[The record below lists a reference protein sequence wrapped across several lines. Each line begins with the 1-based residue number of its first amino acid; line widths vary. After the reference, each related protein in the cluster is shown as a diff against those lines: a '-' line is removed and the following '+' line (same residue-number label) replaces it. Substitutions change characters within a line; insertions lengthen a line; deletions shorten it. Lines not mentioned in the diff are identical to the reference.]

1 MRKKF
6 LWVLLACVMAFSLAA
21 FTACEADMTDEDT
34 VRATGVTLN
43 ETSISLAVGE
53 QFQLT
58 ATPTPENATDPI
70 TWHTSDKSIAEVTQD
85 GLVTAVSLGTV
96 EGATTATVTI
106 TVQIYTAKATCTV
119 TVTPAE
125 DLPAESVDLP
135 DTASVEKGSTTTL
148 SATVLPQGTTDE
160 VEWTIVS
167 GDENVEI
174 APSSDGLT
182 CTVEGVAAGSAVIQA
197 TAGDFSDTCTVTVTD
212 NGGGTEPEP
221 PVEVESVTVTPETA
235 QVDIAGTVSLTAEL
249 APAGATGTVAW
260 STSDDTVATV
270 SPQGVVTGVSEGKAT
285 ITATVGEFSDT
296 CVVSVFP
303 NMISV
308 NGTAY
313 SMSIGTTRTTSTGT
327 DPANT
332 WWSLNEEGEEDPA
345 YNSGN
350 IGRQQLNGNGAVAF
364 YWTKD
369 SNNEYN
375 SDLIFELIGNI
386 SSTDTYYDAQVFN
399 GPTTPWGGL
408 GAASST
414 QLSVTVN
421 GEAYSGDTFPG
432 LDASGAQA
440 NNTTFS
446 MYGDYRAVFARSGNY
461 CTLQIAF
468 AQANSSDVYVYTYT
482 FELVSGTPDAL
493 TVQFV
498 GNPYGIEN
506 TMQYT
511 SVTLNAVNA

>member
-6 LWVLLACVMAFSLAA
+6 LWVLLACVLAFSLAA
-21 FTACEADMTDEDT
+21 FTACEADMTDKNA
-34 VRATGVTLN
+34 VRAESVSLN
-43 ETSISLAVGE
+43 ETSLSLSVG
-53 QFQLT
+53 QTFQLT
-58 ATPTPENATDPI
+58 ATPTPADTTEDIRWSVVT
-70 TWHTSDKSIAEVTQD
+70 TQTSGTNVAKVSPD
-85 GLVTAVSLGTV
+85 GLVTAVSAG
-96 EGATTATVTI
+96 TATI
-106 TVQIYTAKATCTV
+106 QVQVGTAKATC
-119 TVTPAE
+119 E
-125 DLPAESVDLP
+125 
-135 DTASVEKGSTTTL
+135 
-148 SATVLPQGTTDE
+148 
-160 VEWTIVS
+160 
-167 GDENVEI
+167 
-174 APSSDGLT
+174 
-182 CTVEGVAAGSAVIQA
+182 
-197 TAGDFSDTCTVTVTD
+197 VTVTD
-212 NGGGTEPEP
+212 NGETEPEP

-249 APAGATGTVAW
+249 APAGATGTVVW
-260 STSDDTVATV
+260 STEDDTVATV
-270 SPQGVVTGVSEGKAT
+270 SQQGVVTGVSEGKTT

-303 NMISV
+303 NTISV

-313 SMSIGTTRTTSTGT
+313 SMRIGTARTTSTGT

-332 WWSLNEEGEEDPA
+332 WWSLNEEGQEDPA

-350 IGRQQLNGNGAVAF
+350 IGSQQLNGDGAIAF

-369 SNNEYN
+369 AYNEYN
-375 SDLIFELIGNI
+375 SDLVFELMGNI
-386 SSTDTYYDAQVFN
+386 SETATYYDAQVFN

-408 GAASST
+408 GVASST

>member
-34 VRATGVTLN
+34 VRAESVSLN
-43 ETSISLAVGE
+43 ETSLSLSVG
-53 QFQLT
+53 QTFQLT
-58 ATPTPENATDPI
+58 ATPTPANATDPI
-70 TWHTSDKSIAEVTQD
+70 TWRTDDTSIAEVTQE
-85 GLVTAVSLGTV
+85 GLVTAKSVGQ
-96 EGATTATVTI
+96 ATI
-106 TVQIYTAKATCTV
+106 TVQIYTAKATCEV
-119 TVTPAE
+119 TVTPAQS
-125 DLPAESVDLP
+125 LPATSVELP

-160 VEWTIVS
+160 VKWTIVS
-167 GDENVEI
+167 GDSYVDITSN
-174 APSSDGLT
+174 GLT

-249 APAGATGTVAW
+249 APAGATGTVVW
-260 STSDDTVATV
+260 STEDDTVATV
-270 SPQGVVTGVSEGKAT
+270 SQQGVVTGVSEGKTT

-303 NMISV
+303 NTISV

-313 SMSIGTTRTTSTGT
+313 SMRIGTARTTSTGT

-332 WWSLNEEGEEDPA
+332 WWSLNEEGQDDPA

-350 IGRQQLNGNGAVAF
+350 IGSQQLNGNGAVAF

>member
-53 QFQLT
+53 QFQLE
-58 ATPTPENATDPI
+58 ATPTPADTTEDIRWSVVT
-70 TWHTSDKSIAEVTQD
+70 TQTSGTNVAKVSPD
-85 GLVTAVSLGTV
+85 GLVTAVSAG
-96 EGATTATVTI
+96 TATI
-106 TVQIYTAKATCTV
+106 QVQVGTAKATC
-119 TVTPAE
+119 E
-125 DLPAESVDLP
+125 
-135 DTASVEKGSTTTL
+135 
-148 SATVLPQGTTDE
+148 
-160 VEWTIVS
+160 
-167 GDENVEI
+167 
-174 APSSDGLT
+174 
-182 CTVEGVAAGSAVIQA
+182 
-197 TAGDFSDTCTVTVTD
+197 VTVTD
-212 NGGGTEPEP
+212 NGETEPEP

-249 APAGATGTVAW
+249 APAGATGTVVW
-260 STSDDTVATV
+260 STEDDTVATV
-270 SPQGVVTGVSEGKAT
+270 SQQGVVTGVSEGKTT

-303 NMISV
+303 NTISV

-313 SMSIGTTRTTSTGT
+313 SMRIGTARTTSTGT

-332 WWSLNEEGEEDPA
+332 WWSLNEEGQEDPA

-350 IGRQQLNGNGAVAF
+350 IGSQQLNGDGAIAF

-369 SNNEYN
+369 AYNEYN
-375 SDLIFELIGNI
+375 SDLVFELMGNI
-386 SSTDTYYDAQVFN
+386 SETATYYDAQVFN

-408 GAASST
+408 GVASST

>member
-53 QFQLT
+53 QFQLE
-58 ATPTPENATDPI
+58 ATPTPADTTEDIRWSVVT
-70 TWHTSDKSIAEVTQD
+70 TQTSGTNVAKVSPD
-85 GLVTAVSLGTV
+85 GLVTAVSAG
-96 EGATTATVTI
+96 TATI
-106 TVQIYTAKATCTV
+106 QVQVGTAKATC
-119 TVTPAE
+119 E
-125 DLPAESVDLP
+125 
-135 DTASVEKGSTTTL
+135 
-148 SATVLPQGTTDE
+148 
-160 VEWTIVS
+160 
-167 GDENVEI
+167 
-174 APSSDGLT
+174 
-182 CTVEGVAAGSAVIQA
+182 
-197 TAGDFSDTCTVTVTD
+197 VTVTD
-212 NGGGTEPEP
+212 NGETEPEP

-249 APAGATGTVAW
+249 APAGATGTVVW
-260 STSDDTVATV
+260 STEDDTVATV
-270 SPQGVVTGVSEGKAT
+270 SQQGVVTGVSEGKTT

-303 NMISV
+303 NTISV

-313 SMSIGTTRTTSTGT
+313 SMRIGTARTTSTGT

-332 WWSLNEEGEEDPA
+332 WWSLNEEGQDDPA

-350 IGRQQLNGNGAVAF
+350 IGSQQLNGDGAIAF

-369 SNNEYN
+369 AYNEYN
-375 SDLIFELIGNI
+375 SDLVFELMGNI
-386 SSTDTYYDAQVFN
+386 SETATYYDAQVFN

-408 GAASST
+408 GVASST

>member
-119 TVTPAE
+119 TVT
-125 DLPAESVDLP
+125 
-135 DTASVEKGSTTTL
+135 G
-148 SATVLPQGTTDE
+148 
-160 VEWTIVS
+160 
-167 GDENVEI
+167 
-174 APSSDGLT
+174 
-182 CTVEGVAAGSAVIQA
+182 
-197 TAGDFSDTCTVTVTD
+197 

-235 QVDIAGTVSLTAEL
+235 QVDIAGTVLLTAEL
-249 APAGATGTVAW
+249 APAGATGTVVW
-260 STSDDTVATV
+260 STEDDTVATV
-270 SPQGVVTGVSEGKAT
+270 SQQGVVTGVSEGKTT

>member
-6 LWVLLACVMAFSLAA
+6 LWVLLACVLAFSLAA
-21 FTACEADMTDEDT
+21 FTACEADMADKNA
-34 VRATGVTLN
+34 VRAESVSLN
-43 ETSISLAVGE
+43 ETSLSLSVG
-53 QFQLT
+53 QTFQLT
-58 ATPTPENATDPI
+58 ATPTPANATDPI
-70 TWHTSDKSIAEVTQD
+70 TWRTDDTSIAEVTQE
-85 GLVTAVSLGTV
+85 GLVTAKSVGQ
-96 EGATTATVTI
+96 ATI
-106 TVQIYTAKATCTV
+106 TVQIYTAKATCEV
-119 TVTPAE
+119 TVTPAQS
-125 DLPAESVDLP
+125 LPATSVELP

-160 VEWTIVS
+160 VKWTIVS
-167 GDENVEI
+167 GDSYVDITSN
-174 APSSDGLT
+174 GLT
-182 CTVEGVAAGSAVIQA
+182 CTVEGVAAGSAVIRA
-197 TAGDFSDTCTVTVTD
+197 TAGDFSDTCTVTVTG

-249 APAGATGTVAW
+249 APAGATGTVVW
-260 STSDDTVATV
+260 STEDDTVATV
-270 SPQGVVTGVSEGKAT
+270 SQQGVVTGVSEGKTT

-303 NMISV
+303 NTISV

-313 SMSIGTTRTTSTGT
+313 SMRIGTARTTSTGT

-332 WWSLNEEGEEDPA
+332 WWSLNEEGQDDPA

-350 IGRQQLNGNGAVAF
+350 IGSQQLNGDGAIAF

-369 SNNEYN
+369 AYNEYN
-375 SDLIFELIGNI
+375 SDLVFELMGNI
-386 SSTDTYYDAQVFN
+386 SETATYYDAQVFN

-408 GAASST
+408 GVASST